1 MTSLKRDELYEKDPH
16 GYSMPEAAR
25 NSNYTTLALT
35 QILADF
41 NDDETENVLVS
52 PFNVLQCLMMV
63 AYGAEGTTKAQMAE
77 TLFQCEADEL
87 EQKLE
92 DFGVLVKNILTA
104 NKDSVTLNT
113 AYGAWVNEALI
124 ELKDDFAQRL
134 NALGAEI
141 ENAPFSEETKDKIN
155 QWCADKT
162 NNLIDSIIDELQP
175 LDAAVLVSALY
186 FKGDWTFKFDK
197 ANTEDKAFR
206 ADNGQTAH
214 IPTMHKEVAQ
224 FDEHGDESETEFF
237 YQETADYQALS
248 MEYGEKDIDA
258 GKEPTM
264 RLVLVRPAD
273 ENQTAAAFLKTQF
286 NAQAK
291 ATPAWLSPYGFR
303 GVVGKV
309 AVPKMDMEN
318 DFDLKEAVDKLGA
331 GEMFEEGNANFR
343 GMAKDANLFV
353 SQLNHKTVFKTDEE
367 GSEAAAVTAAV
378 MTLESV
384 SMPPALID
392 FKLNRSFVMA
402 LQDKQTGAVLFS
414 GVVNKPQKDM
424 QFLKRCPH

>member
-1 MTSLKRDELYEKDPH
+1 MTSLQQDELYERDPH
-16 GYSMPEAAR
+16 GYAMPEAAR

-35 QILADF
+35 QALAEL
-41 NDDETENVLVS
+41 NEDETENVVVS

-63 AYGAEGTTKAQMAE
+63 AYGAEGSTKAQMADA
-77 TLFQCEADEL
+77 LFNCEADEL

-92 DFGVLVKNILTA
+92 DFGALVKNILTT

-134 NALGAEI
+134 NALGADI
-141 ENAPFSEETKDKIN
+141 ENAPFTEETKDKIN
-155 QWCADKT
+155 DWCADKT
-162 NNLIDSIIDELQP
+162 NNLIDSIIEELGA

-214 IPTMHKEVAQ
+214 IPTMHKDIAQ
-224 FDEHGDESETEFF
+224 YDERGEESETEFF
-237 YQETADYQALS
+237 YQETPEYQALS
-248 MEYGEKDIDA
+248 MEYGKKDFDA

-264 RLVLVRPAD
+264 RLVLVRPTD
-273 ENQTAAAFLKTQF
+273 ENKSAAEFLKTQF

-291 ATPAWLSPYGFR
+291 AIPAWLSQYGYR

-318 DFDLKEAVDKLGA
+318 EFDLKEAVDKIGA
-331 GEMFEEGNANFR
+331 GEMFEEGKANFR

-378 MTLESV
+378 MALESI
-384 SMPPALID
+384 SMPPAQID

-402 LQDKQTGAVLFS
+402 LQDKKTGTVLFS

-424 QFLKRCPH
+424 QFLKRCPQ